1 VVARFLQLIFS
12 LKTTCFM
19 KLLLSIFSASM
30 LMAASANAQQFINGS
45 FEPKT
50 TITACTDAPVATYNA
65 NMGGNW
71 ARGSATTMQV
81 ANASCGQGSPDAGSY
96 FGVFKYAG
104 AAVDGNRIVFKLDKP
119 RVMGTQYK
127 VTLKYKVPTGTPAA
141 TASLVF
147 GYTSDSTTNDST
159 SGSSEPISNTT
170 WMSDTLKITPKK
182 ASQFVWMELRV
193 LGGDPY
199 TVHVD
204 NVNMNGIPP
213 VASVGNLLKDGAVR
227 LAPNPV
233 TDISTLTLGGL
244 VSLPCNVVIYDITGR
259 IVQNL
264 QNINTRSVALSK
276 AEMETGIYM
285 LKLTDNQQQT
295 YTTRISVQ

>member
-1 VVARFLQLIFS
+1 
-12 LKTTCFM
+12 M
-19 KLLLSIFSASM
+19 KLLLSVFSASM
-30 LMAASANAQQFINGS
+30 LMAVSANAQQFINGS

-50 TITACTDAPVATYNA
+50 TITPCTDAPVATYNT

-71 ARGSATTMQV
+71 ARGSAPTMQV
-81 ANASCGQGSPDAGSY
+81 ANAGCGQGAPDAGAY

-104 AAVDGNRIVFKLDKP
+104 AANDGNRIVFKLDKP
-119 RVMGTQYK
+119 MVMGTQYK
-127 VTLKYKVPTGTPAA
+127 ITLKYKVPTGTPAA

-159 SGSSEPISNTT
+159 SGASEPISATT
-170 WMSDTLKITPKK
+170 WTSDTLKITPKK

-199 TVHVD
+199 TIHVD
-204 NVNMNGIPP
+204 NVNMDGITP
-213 VASVGNLLKDGAVR
+213 VASVGNLLGDGDVR
-227 LAPNPV
+227 IAPNPV
-233 TDISTLTLGGL
+233 TDISTLTLSRA
-244 VSLPCNVVIYDITGR
+244 VSFPCSVVIYDITGR

-264 QNINTRSVALSK
+264 QNINTRTVEIGKSA
-276 AEMETGIYM
+276 MPTGIYM
-285 LKLTDNQQQT
+285 LKLTDKEQQA